1 MSNKSNQHG
10 RALEFA
16 IVQEICARLTGKVV
30 LTQRANDSQA
40 KDSLHYA
47 LLSQKMQNDF
57 LVCSQTIYNWLE
69 QEFTL
74 SQTNQVNIDRFP
86 DLSGTQGN
94 VSDIHIKLDLARE
107 INLSIKH
114 RNIALKHQ
122 RPKTTPQHCGYSRDS
137 QQSRAF
143 YTEYE
148 RIAARFAQQTSGRT
162 KFNELPENIKSNYLY
177 QPICQ
182 LITEF
187 INSYCQSQTNA
198 EHLFRFLTGTT
209 DYYKIHFDGNK
220 RTINIVEFANLPP
233 VKSVLAKTEKQYIYL
248 DFSNEWCISMR
259 LHNASRR
266 ITKNPSLKFD
276 TQPKTMSVSETI
288 IKI

>member
-16 IVQEICARLTGKVV
+16 IVQEICARLLQKVV

-40 KDSLHYA
+40 RDGSHYA
-47 LLSQKMQNDF
+47 LLSQRMQDDF
-57 LVCSQTIYNWLE
+57 LICSQTIYNWLE
-69 QEFTL
+69 QEFTI
-74 SQTNQVNIDRFP
+74 SQTNQINIDRFP

-122 RPKTTPQHCGYSRDS
+122 RPKTTPRHCGYSRDS
-137 QQSRAF
+137 QESRAF
-143 YTEYE
+143 YTIYE
-148 RIAARFAQQTSGRT
+148 RIVAQFAQQTSGCT
-162 KFNELPENIKSNYLY
+162 KFNELPENIKSGYLY

-187 INSYCQSQTNA
+187 INSYCQAQTNA

-209 DYYKIHFDGNK
+209 DYYKIHFDSNK
-220 RTINIVEFANLPP
+220 KTLNIAEFANLPP
-233 VKSVLAKTEKQYIYL
+233 VISVLARTVRQYIYL
-248 DFSNEWCISMR
+248 DFSNGWYISMR
-259 LHNASRR
+259 LHNASSR

-276 TQPKTMSVSETI
+276 TQPQTISVSETI
-288 IKI
+288 IKV

>member
-16 IVQEICARLTGKVV
+16 IVQEICDQLLQKVV
-30 LTQRANDSQA
+30 LTQRAKDSQVR
-40 KDSLHYA
+40 DGLHYA
-47 LLSQKMQNDF
+47 LLSQRMQDDF
-57 LVCSQTIYNWLE
+57 LVCSQSIYNWLE

-122 RPKTTPQHCGYSRDS
+122 RPKTTPQHCGYSRNS
-137 QQSRAF
+137 QESQRF
-143 YTEYE
+143 KTEYE
-148 RIAARFAQQTSGRT
+148 RIVEQFAQQISGST

-182 LITEF
+182 LITNF
-187 INSYCQSQTNA
+187 INSYCKSQTNA

-209 DYYKIHFDGNK
+209 DYYKIFFDGHK
-220 RTINIVEFANLPP
+220 KIISIIEFANLPP

-248 DFSNEWCISMR
+248 DFSNGWCISMR
-259 LHNASRR
+259 LHNASSR

-276 TQPKTMSVSETI
+276 TQPQTISVSETI
-288 IKI
+288 INI